1 MQNIS
6 IVRKTTEKQQFVEQF
21 VVACGTITEINQVI
35 LLLLTLNLLNTS
47 ITGTT
52 YSLVAGHDGHNAN
65 KVGKNE
71 TEIVLCNFWRT
82 LNVPLI
88 NCEIELI
95 LAWSINCVLADMTE
109 RDAGNNHLPAIV
121 APSELKFKVTQ
132 KIAGT
137 NCYVVNRK

>member
-1 MQNIS
+1 M
-6 IVRKTTEKQQFVEQF
+6 
-21 VVACGTITEINQVI
+21 VACGTITEINHVI

-52 YSLVAGHDGHNAN
+52 YSLVAGHDGYNAN
-65 KVGKNE
+65 KVGKNQ
-71 TEIVLCNFWRT
+71 TEIVLYNFWIT

-109 RDAGNNHLPAIV
+109 R
-121 APSELKFKVTQ
+121 
-132 KIAGT
+132 
-137 NCYVVNRK
+137 CRK